1 MNNNNIYF
9 NDMNMK
15 LEGDLRIAK
24 LNRMGD
30 NTHPCRSPV
39 ETLKLLFTLTQ
50 LIFSL
55 YMHFN
60 IFS

>member
-1 MNNNNIYF
+1 MS
-9 NDMNMK
+9 MK
-15 LEGDLRIAK
+15 LEGHLRIAK

-30 NTHPCRSPV
+30 STHPCRSPV
-39 ETLKLLFTLTQ
+39 ETLKGLVKLLFTLTQ

-60 IFS
+60 ILS